1 MRRSMLCAALLSAA
15 ALTSGNVHA
24 QTVES
29 AQREVSAR
37 GVNFDDIGQ
46 VRFFYAK
53 LTAAAH
59 DVCASEVYDPLTQMA
74 DKACQDGA
82 VYGAV
87 SQVNKPLLNSL
98 SKRPRV
104 ELIARNTASGSGAR
118 PALVVSGL
126 AR

>member
-1 MRRSMLCAALLSAA
+1 MLCAALFSAA
-15 ALTSGNVHA
+15 ALTSGNVQA
-24 QTVES
+24 QTLES

-37 GVNFDDIGQ
+37 GVNFEDVRQ

-74 DKACQDGA
+74 DKACQEEA
-82 VYGAV
+82 VGDAV
-87 SQVNKPLLNSL
+87 SQVNQPLLN
-98 SKRPRV
+98 RMTGHRRV
-104 ELIARNTASGSGAR
+104 ELIAHNTSSAGSPR

-126 AR
+126 SQ